1 MKTRYET
8 IVTLTKEELYSA
20 LEDFLQS
27 GKTVLRD
34 GQSTIELT
42 RAEKEQTNGTNRKD
56 YPPVQTTSTFS
67 NEESKAPWD

>member
-8 IVTLTKEELYSA
+8 RVVLTKEEMYSA

-34 GQSTIELT
+34 EHSTIELT
-42 RAEKEQTNGTNRKD
+42 RAGKESSNGTHTKD
-56 YPPVQTTSTFS
+56 YPPVPKTSPPRIQ
-67 NEESKAPWD
+67 ES